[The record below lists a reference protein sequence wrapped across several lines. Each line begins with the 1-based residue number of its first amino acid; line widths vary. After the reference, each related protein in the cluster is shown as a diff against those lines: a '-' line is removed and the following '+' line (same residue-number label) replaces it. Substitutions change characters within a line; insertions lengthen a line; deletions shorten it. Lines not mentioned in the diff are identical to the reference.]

1 MPPNEIDAELA
12 AASGIPNLPI
22 HLRDAEA
29 IRVLAHPARQ
39 RVVNLLFAD
48 QLPHTSTQLSELTGL
63 TPSAMSYHLRALEK
77 AGLVERTE
85 SQTGDSR
92 TRPWRASGTSIF
104 IHGSE
109 AEGVWEAQDALTSIA
124 VSELR
129 GRLQASRT
137 ISEEE
142 RDSYVGISEST
153 LWLTDDEA
161 AVYAQAL
168 QRAELELRRSGWAN
182 TPAPGRRLSR
192 ALFSLLPET
201 DALHSEHLPE

>member
-1 MPPNEIDAELA
+1 MPLNEIDAELA
-12 AASGIPNLPI
+12 AASGIPNRPI

-29 IRVLAHPARQ
+29 IRVLAHTARQ

-48 QLPHTSTQLSELTGL
+48 QLAHTSTELSELTGL

-77 AGLVERTE
+77 AGLVERSDPE
-85 SQTGDSR
+85 EGDSR
-92 TRPWRASGTSIF
+92 TRPWRAAGTSIF

-129 GRLQASRT
+129 GRLQALRT
-137 ISEEE
+137 RAAPEE
-142 RDSYVGISEST
+142 DSYVGISEST

-161 AVYAQAL
+161 AHYAQAL
-168 QRAELELRRSGWAN
+168 QRAELELRRTGWTNA
-182 TPAPGRRLSR
+182 PGPGRRLSR
-192 ALFSLLPET
+192 ALFSLLPEVPP
-201 DALHSEHLPE
+201 AEEG

>member
-1 MPPNEIDAELA
+1 MPLNDVDAELA
-12 AASGIPNLPI
+12 AESGIPSVPI

-48 QLPHTSTQLSELTGL
+48 QLPHTSTELSELTGL

-77 AGLVERTE
+77 AGLVERAE
-85 SQTGDSR
+85 SQADDSR
-92 TRPWRASGTSIF
+92 TRPWRASGTAIF
-104 IHGSE
+104 IHGSD

-129 GRLQASRT
+129 SRLHA
-137 ISEEE
+137 I
-142 RDSYVGISEST
+142 RDKDVPEIESYVGISEST
-153 LWLTDDEA
+153 LWLTDEEA
-161 AVYAQAL
+161 AIYAGAL
-168 QRAELELRRSGWAN
+168 QRAELELRRSGWTNA
-182 TPAPGRRLSR
+182 PAPGRRLSR

-201 DALHSEHLPE
+201 DALRDEQPPA

>member
-1 MPPNEIDAELA
+1 MPRNDLDEQLA
-12 AASGIPNLPI
+12 AASGIPSRPI

-29 IRVLAHPARQ
+29 IRVLAHSARQ

-48 QLPHTSTQLSELTGL
+48 QLAHTSTELSELTGL

-77 AGLVERTE
+77 AGLVER
-85 SQTGDSR
+85 SKPDANDSR
-92 TRPWRASGTSIF
+92 TRPWRAAGTSIF

-124 VSELR
+124 VSEFR
-129 GRLQASRT
+129 ERLQAVREHEPS
-137 ISEEE
+137 SG
-142 RDSYVGISEST
+142 SYVGISEST

-161 AVYAQAL
+161 AQYAEAL
-168 QRAELELRRSGWAN
+168 QRAELSLRKSGWTN
-182 TPAPGRRLSR
+182 TPGPGRRLTR

-201 DALHSEHLPE
+201 PASDQN